1 MGNKTKKPR
10 YVRTDIA
17 VSGNQSIRV
26 YAGERVA
33 TALHEVTADMDLY
46 KGVRLAQLFEAV
58 YQQGTKDGARI
69 VRDSFDKMMGKIPHK
84 NPGQPKK
91 KKLLK

>member
-1 MGNKTKKPR
+1 MQKPR
-10 YVRTDIA
+10 CVRTDIII
-17 VSGNQSIRV
+17 SSKQTISV
-26 YAGERVA
+26 YAGVRVG
-33 TALHEVTADMDLY
+33 TALQEVTADMDLY
-46 KGVRLAQLFEAV
+46 KGVRLVQLLEAV
-58 YQQGTKDGARI
+58 YQQGTKDGARN